1 MNFKSQISTTREQS
15 QRLLDLGVRPET
27 ADCYLECAPSGK
39 DFTYI
44 IQSYN
49 ADVFKMSNVTPS
61 WSLARLL
68 EMMPQYIDE
77 REEVL
82 LMIEPPLIVY
92 YDTRYKGQQHF
103 TTYPNIFDNCIA
115 MIDWLIWNGYFSKDY
130 LKHPNSS
137 NTGKEDGK

>member
-1 MNFKSQISTTREQS
+1 MNFKSPISTTRELS
-15 QRLLDLGVRPET
+15 ERLLALGLKPET
-27 ADCYLECAPSGK
+27 ADCYIECAPSGK

-44 IQSYN
+44 RQPYN
-49 ADVFKMSNVTPS
+49 EDIFKRNNIIPS

-103 TTYPNIFDNCIA
+103 TTNPNIFDNCIA
-115 MIDWLIWNGYFSKDY
+115 MIDWLIRNGHFNKEY
-130 LKHPNSS
+130 LIENP
-137 NTGKEDGK
+137 

>member
-1 MNFKSQISTTREQS
+1 MNFKTPISTTREQS
-15 QRLLDLGVRPET
+15 ERLLALGLKPET
-27 ADCYLECAPSGK
+27 ADCYIECAPSGK

-44 IQSYN
+44 RQLYN
-49 ADVFKMSNVTPS
+49 EDIFKRNNIIPS

-82 LMIEPPLIVY
+82 LMIEPPLVIY

-103 TTYPNIFDNCIA
+103 TANPDIFDNCIA
-115 MIDWLIWNGYFSKDY
+115 MIDWLIRNGHFKKEY
-130 LKHPNSS
+130 LIENP
-137 NTGKEDGK
+137 

>member
-1 MNFKSQISTTREQS
+1 MNFKTPISTTREQS
-15 QRLLDLGVRPET
+15 ERLLALGVKPET
-27 ADCYLECAPSGK
+27 ADCYIECAPSGK

-44 IQSYN
+44 SQTYN
-49 ADVFKMSNVTPS
+49 EDIFKRSNVIPS

-82 LMIEPPLIVY
+82 LMIEPPLIFY

-103 TTYPNIFDNCIA
+103 TTNPNISDNCIA
-115 MIDWLIWNGYFSKDY
+115 MIDWLIRNRHFKKEY
-130 LKHPNSS
+130 LIENP
-137 NTGKEDGK
+137 

>member
-1 MNFKSQISTTREQS
+1 MNFKTPISTTCEQS
-15 QRLLDLGVRPET
+15 ERLLALGVKPET
-27 ADCYLECAPSGK
+27 ADLCYNCYFVSIPLDVNHRGANLFK
-39 DFTYI
+39 DKKFI
-44 IQSYN
+44 
-49 ADVFKMSNVTPS
+49 PS

-103 TTYPNIFDNCIA
+103 TTNPNIFDNCIA
-115 MIDWLIWNGYFSKDY
+115 MIDWLIRNGHFNKEY
-130 LKHPNSS
+130 LIENP
-137 NTGKEDGK
+137 

>member
-1 MNFKSQISTTREQS
+1 MNFKTPISTTRELS
-15 QRLLDLGVRPET
+15 ERLLALGLKPET
-27 ADCYLECAPSGK
+27 ADCYIECAPSGK

-44 IQSYN
+44 RQPYN
-49 ADVFKMSNVTPS
+49 EDIFKRNNIIPS

-103 TTYPNIFDNCIA
+103 TTNPNIFDNCIA
-115 MIDWLIWNGYFSKDY
+115 MIDWLIRNGHFNKEY
-130 LKHPNSS
+130 LIENP
-137 NTGKEDGK
+137 

>member
-1 MNFKSQISTTREQS
+1 MNFKTPISTTRELS
-15 QRLLDLGVRPET
+15 ERLLALGLKPET
-27 ADCYLECAPSGK
+27 ADCYIECAPSGK

-44 IQSYN
+44 RQPYN
-49 ADVFKMSNVTPS
+49 EDIFKRNNIIPS

-68 EMMPQYIDE
+68 EMMPQYIDK

-103 TTYPNIFDNCIA
+103 TTYPDIFDNCIS
-115 MIDWLIWNGYFSKDY
+115 MIDWLIRNGHFKKEY
-130 LKHPNSS
+130 LIENP
-137 NTGKEDGK
+137 

>member
-1 MNFKSQISTTREQS
+1 MNFKNNIATTREQS
-15 QRLLDLGVRPET
+15 ERLLALGVKPET
-27 ADCYLECAPSGK
+27 ADMCYNLYFESAPPEINNYGADLYK
-39 DFTYI
+39 DKRFI
-44 IQSYN
+44 
-49 ADVFKMSNVTPS
+49 PS

-103 TTYPNIFDNCIA
+103 TTNPNIFDNCIA
-115 MIDWLIWNGYFSKDY
+115 MIDWLIRNGYFNKEY
-130 LKHPNSS
+130 LIDN
-137 NTGKEDGK
+137 EQ

>member
-1 MNFKSQISTTREQS
+1 MNFKSPISTTREQS
-15 QRLLDLGVRPET
+15 ERLLAMGLKPET
-27 ADCYLECAPSGK
+27 ADMCYNLYFASAPPEINNYGADLYK
-39 DFTYI
+39 DKRFI
-44 IQSYN
+44 
-49 ADVFKMSNVTPS
+49 PS

-103 TTYPNIFDNCIA
+103 TTNPNIFNNCIA
-115 MIDWLIWNGYFSKDY
+115 MIDWLIRNGYFNKEY
-130 LKHPNSS
+130 LIN
-137 NTGKEDGK
+137 NEQ

>member
-1 MNFKSQISTTREQS
+1 MNFKSPISTTRELS
-15 QRLLDLGVRPET
+15 ERLLALGLKRET
-27 ADCYLECAPSGK
+27 ADCYIECAPSGK

-44 IQSYN
+44 RQPYN
-49 ADVFKMSNVTPS
+49 EDIFKRNNIIPS

-82 LMIEPPLIVY
+82 LMIEPPLVIY

-103 TTYPNIFDNCIA
+103 TTNPNIFYNCVS
-115 MIDWLIWNGYFSKDY
+115 MIDWLIRNGRFNKGY
-130 LKHPNSS
+130 LI
-137 NTGKEDGK
+137 EDKL

>member
-1 MNFKSQISTTREQS
+1 MNFKTPISTTREQS
-15 QRLLDLGVRPET
+15 ERLLALDVRPET
-27 ADCYLECAPSGK
+27 ADCYIECAPSGK

-44 IQSYN
+44 RQTYN
-49 ADVFKMSNVTPS
+49 EDIFKRSNVIPS

-82 LMIEPPLIVY
+82 LMIEPPLIFY

-103 TTYPNIFDNCIA
+103 TTNPNIFDNCIA
-115 MIDWLIWNGYFSKDY
+115 MIDWLIRNGYFNKEY
-130 LKHPNSS
+130 LIN
-137 NTGKEDGK
+137 NEL